1 MRHKLGRHCE
11 RIYLK
16 YVEEYAGNCKSS
28 FLHHTHADCSTRV
41 SAGSTSETLF
51 SDTFG
56 QDLLTGQISTLSKLA
71 VRQHG
76 TTLFPRSGFHEIL

>member
-28 FLHHTHADCSTRV
+28 FLRHIHADCCPRIST
-41 SAGSTSETLF
+41 GSTSETLF
-51 SDTFG
+51 SDTFAK
-56 QDLLTGQISTLSKLA
+56 DLLTGQISTLSRLA

-76 TTLFPRSGFHEIL
+76 TTLFQRSGFHEIS